1 MFDGLKALNA
11 KISKIYSEFLVY
23 EDFEKM
29 AEGDDVRFC
38 LSHLKEKKFPNI
50 DSFSDIYE
58 IEEFLEQYRR
68 STGSHR
74 TI

>member
-29 AEGDDVRFC
+29 AEGDAGDAEEIRGHGRRPFRRRASPDVPGQR
-38 LSHLKEKKFPNI
+38 EGRR
-50 DSFSDIYE
+50 
-58 IEEFLEQYRR
+58 YRR
-68 STGSHR
+68 SDP
-74 TI
+74 